1 MQPFPADGQRRFIA
15 RVKLA
20 AAALKHR
27 SKPLHLLTLLC
38 FICVNKGQGIAKEE
52 PFKSKRTE
60 LYCGHGNGGRGRRG
74 GGTAEHS
81 HGLSPS
87 TAAPSAEDAHSKQ
100 EPQSPARS
108 PQCSAGGDLP
118 SFCFI
123 FFNIKRGIKKS
134 LKKILIVLMFVTR
147 GTLRGLRKQRG
158 GAERGSEQQGHNQAG
173 PNAVHTVLRRAA
185 LSALK

>member
-1 MQPFPADGQRRFIA
+1 MQPFPADGQWRFIA
-15 RVKLA
+15 GVKLA

-38 FICVNKGQGIAKEE
+38 FICVNKGQRIAKEE

-60 LYCGHGNGGRGRRG
+60 LYWCVQGAGTAMGEEGG

-100 EPQSPARS
+100 EPQSPAWS
-108 PQCSAGGDLP
+108 PRCSAGGDLP

-123 FFNIKRGIKKS
+123 FFFI
-134 LKKILIVLMFVTR
+134 
-147 GTLRGLRKQRG
+147 
-158 GAERGSEQQGHNQAG
+158 
-173 PNAVHTVLRRAA
+173 
-185 LSALK
+185 

>member
-38 FICVNKGQGIAKEE
+38 FICVNKGQGIAKDE

-60 LYCGHGNGGRGRRG
+60 LYWCVQGAGTAMGEGEKG
-74 GGTAEHS
+74 GGVQH
-81 HGLSPS
+81 S
-87 TAAPSAEDAHSKQ
+87 TATASAPALLPPSAEDAHSKQ

-108 PQCSAGGDLP
+108 PRCSAGGDLP
-118 SFCFI
+118 SFYFI
-123 FFNIKRGIKKS
+123 LFFLYKKRNKK
-134 LKKILIVLMFVTR
+134 KPEKNPR
-147 GTLRGLRKQRG
+147 LRSDVRNPG
-158 GAERGSEQQGHNQAG
+158 
-173 PNAVHTVLRRAA
+173 NADA
-185 LSALK
+185 

>member
-1 MQPFPADGQRRFIA
+1 MLKRSRSSQNEPNSIGVCRGRA
-15 RVKLA
+15 R
-20 AAALKHR
+20 
-27 SKPLHLLTLLC
+27 PW
-38 FICVNKGQGIAKEE
+38 
-52 PFKSKRTE
+52 
-60 LYCGHGNGGRGRRG
+60 GRGRRG

-100 EPQSPARS
+100 EPQNPARS
-108 PQCSAGGDLP
+108 PRCSAGGDWP

-123 FFNIKRGIKKS
+123 FFYIKRGIKKS
-134 LKKILIVLMFVTR
+134 LKKILIALMFVTR

-173 PNAVHTVLRRAA
+173 PNAVHSAEEGGSFCSQIVLLLLPFNQIKGGSRF
-185 LSALK
+185 

>member
-1 MQPFPADGQRRFIA
+1 MLKRSRSSQNEPNSIGVCRGWA
-15 RVKLA
+15 R
-20 AAALKHR
+20 
-27 SKPLHLLTLLC
+27 
-38 FICVNKGQGIAKEE
+38 QW
-52 PFKSKRTE
+52 
-60 LYCGHGNGGRGRRG
+60 GRGRRG

-100 EPQSPARS
+100 EPQNPARS
-108 PQCSAGGDLP
+108 PRCSAGGDWP

-123 FFNIKRGIKKS
+123 FFYIKRGIKKS
-134 LKKILIVLMFVTR
+134 LKKILIALMFVTR

-185 LSALK
+185 LSALLLLPFNQIKGGSRF